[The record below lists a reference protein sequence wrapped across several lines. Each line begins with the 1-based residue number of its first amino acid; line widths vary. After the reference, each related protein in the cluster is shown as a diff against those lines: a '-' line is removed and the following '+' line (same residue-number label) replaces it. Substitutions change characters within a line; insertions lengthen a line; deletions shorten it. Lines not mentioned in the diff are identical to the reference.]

1 MIMTCVYMYRKVPRI
16 SPAPPPPTKKN
27 GSCLNVRISVTSKVS
42 SNVFSISET
51 EMVPVHDYV
60 KRYAEAFAITKIRT
74 FKHEPFFIVG
84 GGGGGAYSWYFTV
97 YECKMYVTSIS
108 ISSLNKL
115 KFSGSCNQLP
125 VGISFKRMLTP
136 ASPV

>member
-1 MIMTCVYMYRKVPRI
+1 M
-16 SPAPPPPTKKN
+16 
-27 GSCLNVRISVTSKVS
+27 RISVTSKVS

-97 YECKMYVTSIS
+97 ITYNA
-108 ISSLNKL
+108 LN
-115 KFSGSCNQLP
+115 GQ
-125 VGISFKRMLTP
+125 
-136 ASPV
+136 

>member
-16 SPAPPPPTKKN
+16 SPPPPPPTKKN

-84 GGGGGAYSWYFTV
+84 GGGGGGLIRGTLRYMNAR
-97 YECKMYVTSIS
+97 CM
-108 ISSLNKL
+108 
-115 KFSGSCNQLP
+115 LP
-125 VGISFKRMLTP
+125 LSQYLH
-136 ASPV
+136 

>member
-1 MIMTCVYMYRKVPRI
+1 MYRKVPRI
-16 SPAPPPPTKKN
+16 SPPPPPPTIKN

-97 YECKMYVTSIS
+97 FRCADSTCTCTCIKV
-108 ISSLNKL
+108 
-115 KFSGSCNQLP
+115 
-125 VGISFKRMLTP
+125 
-136 ASPV
+136 